1 MRYLTVLLCL
11 FLLILISSKS
21 WSQSS
26 DWSVNFPGNQDGIRI
41 GDTPE
46 LDSLTHEVS
55 ACAWFKPTT
64 VGLATTNLGT
74 TNPILYKQYR
84 KPEPFAPLSI
94 GFGCYFYNGANTL
107 VAYVGTNAGD
117 YAASFNAVLID
128 EWQHGCFTFGSDSMF
143 LFHNGTVIAGV
154 EIDPA
159 AQINQNDDALEIG
172 HRQDWPANNTYTWGG
187 KIQEVACYNRELS
200 AEEVLDIMNC
210 TPAAATDG
218 LIGYW
223 PMNEGDGTEVQDHSG
238 LGNHGEFLGNLSWA
252 EDSATMDCGIGGCMD
267 AEACNYDSE
276 STYDDGSCAFL
287 DECGLCGGTGI
298 PEGDC
303 DCLGNTLDE
312 CGVCGGMGISEGSS
326 DCEGNAP
333 APGYDC
339 NGECLSDENE
349 NGVCDY
355 LELEAIQTALEDG
368 VYCGEGTTWDAE
380 LSECIAYNPCPKD
393 LNGDGLI
400 GVEDLLQLLNAF
412 GTDCP
417 DPNEPE
423 TAEWTCGD
431 PVNYHGFDYATV
443 QIGEQCW
450 FAENLRTELYKNG
463 DTLLSSLSDFE
474 WNSTTEGANA
484 IYGEGDISCQNSS
497 AEGDACD
504 DVWSLEEYG
513 RLYNWYATSDT
524 RGLCPNGWY
533 VPSDTDWMI
542 LEIALGMTESE
553 ASGTFARGTDQGT
566 QMKASYGW
574 IEEGYGT
581 NTSGFSGRGGG
592 RRIYSVFTEAEE
604 FGHWWA
610 SSSAANDYAW
620 FRGLGA
626 SFEGVV
632 RMGAPMNGGFSIR
645 CLKDSE

>member
-1 MRYLTVLLCL
+1 MLRTFMYCGLLTGLSLNSAIAQLQSVIIEP
-11 FLLILISSKS
+11 FVIHDGSIS
-21 WSQSS
+21 
-26 DWSVNFPGNQDGIRI
+26 DGF
-41 GDTPE
+41 GGTLE
-46 LDSLTHEVS
+46 NM
-55 ACAWFKPTT
+55 TT
-64 VGLATTNLGT
+64 YHVYAVC
-74 TNPILYKQYR
+74 TNPSDELSAVYGDST
-84 KPEPFAPLSI
+84 APLSI
-94 GFGCYFYNGANTL
+94 ASTTGFYQHPLVGNVGWEINPAFFGVIPTVEFDSWVTLGVMNQDEVYGQPNTNGMGAAFAEFATGGDLVVNAENGGSWFTL
-107 VAYVGTNAGD
+107 FGDTQAQAGD
-117 YAASFNAVLID
+117 DLKVLIAQLTVSND
-128 EWQHGCFTFGSDSMF
+128 AVITGNVNIQIFVNGSQDASQQIEGVQLTIPVVEGCTF
-143 LFHNGTVIAGV
+143 
-154 EIDPA
+154 EI
-159 AQINQNDDALEIG
+159 
-172 HRQDWPANNTYTWGG
+172 
-187 KIQEVACYNRELS
+187 
-200 AEEVLDIMNC
+200 
-210 TPAAATDG
+210 
-218 LIGYW
+218 
-223 PMNEGDGTEVQDHSG
+223 
-238 LGNHGEFLGNLSWA
+238 
-252 EDSATMDCGIGGCMD
+252 
-267 AEACNYDSE
+267 ACNYNPNATE
-276 STYDDGSCAFL
+276 DDGSCAEL
-287 DECGLCGGTGI
+287 DECGVCGGTGI

-312 CGVCGGMGISEGSS
+312 CGVCGGMGISEGSC

-431 PVNYHGFDYATV
+431 PVDYHGFDYATV